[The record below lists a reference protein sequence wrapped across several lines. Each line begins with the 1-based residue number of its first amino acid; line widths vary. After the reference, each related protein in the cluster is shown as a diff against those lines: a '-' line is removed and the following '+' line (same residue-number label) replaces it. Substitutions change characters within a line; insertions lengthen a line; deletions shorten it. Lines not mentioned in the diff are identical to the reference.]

1 VGAGELRE
9 RGSVA
14 GGDRVLSESGRAGT
28 GGDDRLSLERDGAGG
43 GAIRRGEAKKTISVE
58 TSVPQFDECFVYS
71 V

>member
-1 VGAGELRE
+1 M
-9 RGSVA
+9 
-14 GGDRVLSESGRAGT
+14 LSESGRAGT

-43 GAIRRGEAKKTISVE
+43 CAIRRGEAKKTISVE